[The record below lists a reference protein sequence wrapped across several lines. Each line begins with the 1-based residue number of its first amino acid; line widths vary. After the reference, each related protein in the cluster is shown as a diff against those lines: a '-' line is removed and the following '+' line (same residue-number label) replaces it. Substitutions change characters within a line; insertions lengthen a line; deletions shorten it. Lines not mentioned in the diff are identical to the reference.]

1 MLQNLCLRIWLILLK
16 AINTNASEG
25 VYAIRAHSAC
35 WSNSTWLMYN
45 KLTNL
50 HQLIS
55 FLKIAIFNFQP
66 NYSVPNWCIKCDW
79 HNDMLLL
86 PDQTYEQCQHV
97 LTPLIA
103 LRRLLSDADYR
114 PTITFEPNGKPATA
128 HRTFVEQ
135 SIGRSDCGSTTT
147 QSDGSDDHK
156 VRADSPASYE
166 QTSEFFNNIPDFNG
180 EPLGPFSIPQT
191 RDNVKTTADLLKEC
205 EQFLYK
211 YRIRPDFFCRYRKAM
226 EWVI

>member
-1 MLQNLCLRIWLILLK
+1 
-16 AINTNASEG
+16 
-25 VYAIRAHSAC
+25 
-35 WSNSTWLMYN
+35 
-45 KLTNL
+45 
-50 HQLIS
+50 
-55 FLKIAIFNFQP
+55 
-66 NYSVPNWCIKCDW
+66 
-79 HNDMLLL
+79 MLLL

-103 LRRLLSDADYR
+103 LRRLLNDADYR
-114 PTITFEPNGKPATA
+114 PKIEFDTNGGKSAPYSAFKVQT
-128 HRTFVEQ
+128 T
-135 SIGRSDCGSTTT
+135 IGRSDCGSTTT

-156 VRADSPASYE
+156 VRADSPESYE

-226 EWVI
+226 E